1 MTKESIILKLKQ
13 TFTIK
18 RILISLISLF
28 FILFFIGGC
37 STIFI
42 DPRSYIAWFYLCKN
56 DKQILYDKNL
66 YDKLEIQDSYKGV
79 EPIREITDLQSLFAT
94 KIKTKAISQKKIL
107 GVRRTEYEWYIDNT
121 LVSKGIGYDMTFYRV
136 KFQGDEASGWNWNI
150 QKSNAWCKT
159 KRYFIDISKE
169 N

>member
-1 MTKESIILKLKQ
+1 M
-13 TFTIK
+13 
-18 RILISLISLF
+18 
-28 FILFFIGGC
+28 
-37 STIFI
+37 
-42 DPRSYIAWFYLCKN
+42 
-56 DKQILYDKNL
+56 
-66 YDKLEIQDSYKGV
+66 
-79 EPIREITDLQSLFAT
+79 QSLFAT

-107 GVRRTEYEWYIDNT
+107 GVRRTEYEWYIDNI